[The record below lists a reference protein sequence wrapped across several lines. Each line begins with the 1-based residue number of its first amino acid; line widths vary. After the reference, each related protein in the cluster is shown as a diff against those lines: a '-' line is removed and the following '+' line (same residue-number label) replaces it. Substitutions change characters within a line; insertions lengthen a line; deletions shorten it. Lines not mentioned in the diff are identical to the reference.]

1 VSIFGVS
8 LCFVLLTFETLLD
21 VGGDFLFHLRER
33 EVPLDEFD
41 CFCDS
46 RVPLHWIVVMLFD
59 TVLFLFWLD
68 GELSLDNG
76 KFFSVILEYSQH
88 IPEVL
93 DVGTEASVFVRF
105 ENAMLENLLTF
116 HIVWSSAESVGSIV
130 VFARSVYDSELV
142 LTKEL

>member
-1 VSIFGVS
+1 
-8 LCFVLLTFETLLD
+8 
-21 VGGDFLFHLRER
+21 
-33 EVPLDEFD
+33 
-41 CFCDS
+41 
-46 RVPLHWIVVMLFD
+46 MLFD

-68 GELSLDNG
+68 SELPLDDR
-76 KFFSVILEYSQH
+76 KFFSVVLEYSQH